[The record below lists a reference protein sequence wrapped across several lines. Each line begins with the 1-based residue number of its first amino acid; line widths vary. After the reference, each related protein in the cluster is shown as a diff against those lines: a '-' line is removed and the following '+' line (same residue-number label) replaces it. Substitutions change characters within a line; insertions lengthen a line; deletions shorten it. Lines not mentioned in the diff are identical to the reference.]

1 MMHATAA
8 LTALLV
14 LDVPPAPD
22 AATVRALW
30 LADLHPDRIQPG
42 PGRFVFVPGS
52 RADDVTGVW
61 QVEAAGPPGC
71 LRVVSFAKGETDEGL
86 GHVQA
91 PVGVGELGVNRP
103 LAWGRFTAGVGP

>member
-30 LADLHPDRIQPG
+30 LADLDPARVQPG

-86 GHVQA
+86 DVAHPIVVEGLLQVIRHPCA
-91 PVGVGELGVNRP
+91 YLGSR
-103 LAWGRFTAGVGP
+103 RK